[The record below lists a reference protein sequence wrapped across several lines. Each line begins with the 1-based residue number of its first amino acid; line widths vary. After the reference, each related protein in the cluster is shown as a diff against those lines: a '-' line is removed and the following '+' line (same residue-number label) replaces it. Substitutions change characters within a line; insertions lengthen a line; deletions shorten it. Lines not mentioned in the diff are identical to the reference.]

1 MENSIQAWTSLVM
14 ALIAF
19 IALIIA
25 YGEYK
30 VHKKINEH
38 QLFSQLNI
46 RYQGNEDIQCVIK
59 YLRAIEPS
67 DIKPTVYQLEIFL
80 RFFEELGMYMETD
93 SIDAKTV
100 NNFFGHYLKELYT
113 SERGIELLSQLKD
126 ELKELGYLNTLRQK
140 IAEIVQPSGISRQT
154 LNRFV
159 PKPIKSTYNLIRFNI
174 SSCCSSSS
182 TM

>member
-30 VHKKINEH
+30 AHKKINEH

-59 YLRAIEPS
+59 YLRTIEPS

-93 SIDAKTV
+93 SIEAKTV
-100 NNFFGHYLKELYT
+100 KNFFGHYLERLYT
-113 SERGIELLSQLKD
+113 LERGKELLSQLND
-126 ELKELGYLNTLRQK
+126 ELNELGYLNTLRQK
-140 IAEIVQPSGISRQT
+140 IAEIEQPGGLNKRA

-159 PKPIKSTYNLIRFNI
+159 PKPIISTYNLIRFNI
-174 SSCCSSSS
+174 CRFLL
-182 TM
+182 